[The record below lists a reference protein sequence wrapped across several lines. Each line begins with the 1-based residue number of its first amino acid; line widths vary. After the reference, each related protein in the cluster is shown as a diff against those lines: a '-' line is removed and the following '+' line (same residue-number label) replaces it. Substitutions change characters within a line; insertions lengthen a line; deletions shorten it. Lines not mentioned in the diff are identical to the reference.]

1 MAVRLM
7 VDIHERLHQLLRN
20 RGWTT
25 YRLALNCGLSH
36 ATIANIYKR
45 NTVPSIPTLDAI
57 CKAFGITLAQFF
69 AEGDMVE
76 LTPELKEVFV
86 RWADLTL
93 RQKAATLEL
102 LQIMNGGQ

>member
-1 MAVRLM
+1 MIDVHA
-7 VDIHERLHQLLRN
+7 RLHQLLQN

-45 NTVPSIPTLDAI
+45 NTVPSVTTLEAI
-57 CKAFGITLAQFF
+57 CGAFGITLAQFF

-76 LTPELKEVFV
+76 VTPDLQEVFSRWANLTP
-86 RWADLTL
+86 
-93 RQKAATLEL
+93 RQKALILEML
-102 LQIMNGGQ
+102 RVLDEN